1 MLNMFVVL
9 DLWIDSRTADLDR
22 LTQAHPEM
30 QAYHDARRRELLN
43 MREFLEQLRKP

>member
-9 DLWIDSRTADLDR
+9 DLWIDSRMSDLDR
-22 LTQAHPEM
+22 STKDHPEN

-43 MREFLEQLRKP
+43 LREFLEQLRKP